1 MRAAEAAAF
10 ASGIA
15 EAELQARAGRA
26 AATLAQRLRPS
37 GSVVVLA
44 GIGNNGRDGWV
55 AARDMAAAGRDVRLY
70 LAPRHSVAADELAEL
85 RRLGGVAIVHTGS
98 ETLTVLDG
106 WLAQATLAVDGLL
119 GIGGHGPLRPP
130 LDELARAL

>member
-26 AATLAQRLRPS
+26 AATLAQRLRPT
-37 GSVVVLA
+37 GSVVILA

-55 AARDMAAAGRDVRLY
+55 AACDLAAAGREVSLY
-70 LAPRHSVAADELAEL
+70 LAPRHAVAEAEL
-85 RRLGGVAIVHTGS
+85 QRFRRLGGLAIVHKGPES
-98 ETLTVLDG
+98 VALLEALLG
-106 WLAQATLAVDGLL
+106 RALLAVDGLL
-119 GIGGHGPLRPP
+119 GIG
-130 LDELARAL
+130 AN